1 MLRVEKILKGGG
13 ACVRY
18 LFLIFVSMVFIP
30 YFCNMKTLRE
40 IIFSDEF
47 DEFYE
52 SLAPRIREK
61 YDYALDIVRTQYV
74 LNKKFVK
81 NLESS
86 IFYELRISIGH
97 DEYRS
102 VIFAIDHDNVI
113 QARRIL
119 LLNSFLKKDNK
130 QYKAEIKTAEKLLKK
145 YTEE

>member
-1 MLRVEKILKGGG
+1 
-13 ACVRY
+13 
-18 LFLIFVSMVFIP
+18 
-30 YFCNMKTLRE
+30 MKTWRE